1 MINVNNI
8 LKLNCKTVNFD
19 RITIKN
25 FPSVSIDSRNIG
37 ANYLFIA
44 IKGDNTDGHKYLNEV
59 FQNRALA
66 AMVNENWYRRNKNKF
81 RRNAFIVVK
90 DTVKSLG
97 ELAKIHMSRFSIP
110 VLFVGGS
117 NGKTTTKD
125 LIASVLAKGYR
136 VLRNEGNLNNHIGL
150 PLSILNLDSYHNM
163 CIFEAGSNHF
173 NEIKYLCEIGKP
185 KYGLVTNI
193 GREHL
198 EFFKNLD
205 GVAKEEFSLFD
216 YLLNRSDKGVCF
228 MNFDDDYT
236 RKYYSK
242 YRPENCFTYSYN
254 YKTDIKARFIGYT
267 KGFKPVIELKY
278 KGDKIVANVNTFG
291 KHSVFN
297 AVAAAAVGIYFG
309 ISLQK
314 VKEALENY
322 VPVSSK
328 RMEVL
333 ERRGVLIIND
343 AYNSNPDSV
352 ILGLET
358 LKEYNPKGNVH
369 LILSDMLELGK
380 NSKIEHYEIGKLIKK
395 MNFNNLYTFG
405 KEAENIFKGAQGVR
419 NNFFFNNK
427 HDLTE
432 FAIKQINRKDI
443 IYLKGS
449 RSMKLEEVAEEILKK
464 INRSISNYF

>member
-19 RITIKN
+19 KITIKN

-37 ANYLFIA
+37 TNYLFIA

-59 FQNRALA
+59 FQKKALA

-81 RRNAFIVVK
+81 RSNAFIVVK

-97 ELAKIHMSRFSIP
+97 ELAKIHLSRFSIP
-110 VLFVGGS
+110 ILFVGGS

-136 VLRNEGNLNNHIGL
+136 VLKNEGNLNNHIGL
-150 PLSILNLDSYHNM
+150 PLTILNLDSYHNM
-163 CIFEAGSNHF
+163 CVLEAGSNHF

-198 EFFKNLD
+198 EFFKDLN

-242 YRPENCFTYSYN
+242 YKPKNCFTYSYN
-254 YKTDIKARFIGYT
+254 HNTDIIAKFIGYT
-267 KGFKPVIELKY
+267 TGFKPVIELKY
-278 KGDKIVANVNTFG
+278 KSDKVIANVNTFG
-291 KHSVFN
+291 KHSVYN

-309 ISLQK
+309 ISLRK

-328 RMEVL
+328 RMEVH
-333 ERRGVLIIND
+333 ERKGVLIIND
-343 AYNSNPDSV
+343 TYNSNPDSV
-352 ILGLET
+352 KLGLET
-358 LKEYNPKGNVH
+358 LKEYKAKGDVH
-369 LILSDMLELGK
+369 LILSDMLELGMR
-380 NSKIEHYEIGKLIKK
+380 SKKEHYEIGKLIRK
-395 MNFNNLYTFG
+395 MNFDNLYTIG
-405 KEAENIFKGAQGVR
+405 KEAENIFKGAQGVK
-419 NNFFFNNK
+419 NNFFFNDK
-427 HDLTE
+427 HELTE
-432 FAIKQINRKDI
+432 FVVKQIDKKDV

-449 RSMKLEEVAEEILKK
+449 RGMKLEEVAEDISSK
-464 INRSISNYF
+464 INRRFSNYF